1 MLKKKTVKCRKYDS
15 AYMLTLDVFQSFVR
29 HQMLIKFSSY
39 VRVCQGKVNTKDICI
54 SIDNN
59 VNISSRCDFV
69 CRQINNFGTELP

>member
-1 MLKKKTVKCRKYDS
+1 MPIR
-15 AYMLTLDVFQSFVR
+15 
-29 HQMLIKFSSY
+29 FSSY
-39 VRVCQGKVNTKDICI
+39 VSVYQGKVKTKYICM